1 VGRGRGGTSLVRW
14 IICSLLGDCISAGT
28 DQLAWAQGSRPATT
42 IGRISDMED
51 CYLFLKSKG
60 TILNDDGQGLEVGS
74 LCEDG

>member
-1 VGRGRGGTSLVRW
+1 
-14 IICSLLGDCISAGT
+14 
-28 DQLAWAQGSRPATT
+28 
-42 IGRISDMED
+42 MED